1 MFKIG
6 IIVNPFSGKD
16 LRRISSQASNV
27 GNNEKAIKVVRMINS
42 MKVFGAEKIYLMPD
56 NFLLNASIVST
67 VRREDKLDTAVELLD
82 FEPTDRPGDTIRAVK
97 LMKNLE
103 ISCLIVLGGDG
114 TCRLV
119 AKTEIDVP
127 IIPVSTGTNNVYT
140 QFWEGTTVGIAA
152 SYVAINGIDECSRK
166 SKRIEVY
173 INGVLR
179 DIALVDA
186 VVTDVPYVG
195 SKVVTEP
202 ENIKEVIVS
211 MCSPASVGFSAII
224 GNIAYCSENDDFGYR
239 LRVSEEG
246 KTILAPICPGKLS
259 EITYEDHERMELGS
273 EHICLPNYD
282 GTVAL
287 DGERT
292 VTFRKDDKLSF
303 VITRKGPCKVDVTK
317 TLCEAVEKGFF
328 IVTGHDYGQIQTVN
342 TEFPE

>member
-1 MFKIG
+1 MIVFKVG

-16 LRRISSQASNV
+16 LRRITSQASNV

-42 MKVFGAEKIYLMPD
+42 MKTFGAEKIYLMPD
-56 NFLLNASIVST
+56 NFLLNASIVSI
-67 VRREDKLDTAVELLD
+67 VRRDDKFDSAVELLD
-82 FEPTDRPGDTIRAVK
+82 FEPTDRPDDTIKAVEV
-97 LMKNLE
+97 MKNLD

-119 AKTEIDVP
+119 AKTEIEVP

-152 SYVAINGIDECSRK
+152 SYVAINGIDKDSRK
-166 SKRIEVY
+166 SKRIELY

-186 VVTDVPYVG
+186 VITDIPYVG

-211 MCSPASVGFSAII
+211 MCSPASVGFSAIV
-224 GNIAYCSENDDFGYR
+224 GNITYCSENDDFGYR
-239 LRVSEEG
+239 LRVSGEG

-259 EITYEDHERMELGS
+259 EVSYEENEKMYIGS
-273 EHICLPNYD
+273 EYICAPNYD

-292 VTFRKDDKLSF
+292 VTFRKGEQLSF
-303 VITRKGPCKVDVTK
+303 IITRKGPCKIDVTK
-317 TLCEAVEKGFF
+317 ILCEAVEKGFF
-328 IVTGHDYGQIQTVN
+328 IVNGKNYNHI
-342 TEFPE
+342 